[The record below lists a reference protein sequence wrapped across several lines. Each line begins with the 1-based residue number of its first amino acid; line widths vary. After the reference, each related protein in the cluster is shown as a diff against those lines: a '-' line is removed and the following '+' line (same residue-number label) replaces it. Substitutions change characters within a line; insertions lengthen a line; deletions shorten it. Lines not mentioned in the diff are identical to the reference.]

1 MIKAMTFNRKIK
13 KFLSLILLQ
22 IFIFLTWFALENK
35 NLSSPKAETILIR
48 ASLSNQPKLIKDNGI
63 YLLYSF
69 SYSGNFGVEKDVD
82 KIKSDNNEIYA
93 ILRPK
98 DKYYILKSFVYDSLR
113 ELKDGEVAIKG
124 LIQSDGRIEY
134 GIEEYF
140 ISPKMK
146 KPIKRVDKIEVL
158 IDVDQNHKAKINSLI
173 INDKPFKEVP
183 IQN

>member
-1 MIKAMTFNRKIK
+1 MIEAMIFSGKIK
-13 KFLSLILLQ
+13 KFLSSILLQ
-22 IFIFLTWFALENK
+22 IFIFLTWFSLENK
-35 NLSSPKAETILIR
+35 NLSNPKAETVLIR
-48 ASLSNQPKLIKDNGI
+48 ASLSSQPRLIKGNGI

-69 SYSGNFGVEKDVD
+69 SYSNNFGMGRDVE
-82 KIKSDNNEIYA
+82 KIKSGNNEMYV

-98 DKYYILKSFVYDSLR
+98 DKYYISESFVYDNLR

-124 LIQSDGRIEY
+124 LMQPDGRIDY

-140 ISPKMK
+140 ISPGMK

-158 IDVDQNHKAKINSLI
+158 IDVDQNHKAKINTLM

>member
-1 MIKAMTFNRKIK
+1 MIKAMTFSRKIK
-13 KFLSLILLQ
+13 KFLSSILLQ
-22 IFIFLTWFALENK
+22 VFIFFTWFSLENK
-35 NLSSPKAETILIR
+35 NLSNPKAETVLIR
-48 ASLSNQPKLIKDNGI
+48 ASLSSQSKLIKGNGI

-69 SYSGNFGVEKDVD
+69 SYSDNFGIEKDIE
-82 KIKSDNNEIYA
+82 KIKSDNNEIYV

-98 DKYYILKSFVYDSLR
+98 GKYHISESFVYDNLR
-113 ELKDGEVAIKG
+113 KLKDGEVAIKG
-124 LIQSDGRIEY
+124 VMQPDGRIEY

-140 ISPKMK
+140 ISPGTK

-158 IDVDQNHKAKINSLI
+158 IDVDQNHKAKINTLL

>member
-1 MIKAMTFNRKIK
+1 MGR
-13 KFLSLILLQ
+13 
-22 IFIFLTWFALENK
+22 
-35 NLSSPKAETILIR
+35 
-48 ASLSNQPKLIKDNGI
+48 D
-63 YLLYSF
+63 
-69 SYSGNFGVEKDVD
+69 VE
-82 KIKSDNNEIYA
+82 KIKSGNNEMYV

-98 DKYYILKSFVYDSLR
+98 DKYYISESFVYDNLR

-124 LIQSDGRIEY
+124 LMQPDGRIDY

-140 ISPKMK
+140 ISPGMK

-158 IDVDQNHKAKINSLI
+158 IDVDQNHKAKINTLM

>member
-1 MIKAMTFNRKIK
+1 MTFNRKIN
-13 KFLSLILLQ
+13 KFLSSILLQ
-22 IFIFLTWFALENK
+22 VFIFLTWFTLENK
-35 NLSSPKAETILIR
+35 NLSSPKAETVLIR
-48 ASLSNQPKLIKDNGI
+48 ASLSSQPRLIKDNGI

-69 SYSGNFGVEKDVD
+69 SYSDNFGMGKDIE
-82 KIKSDNNEIYA
+82 KIKSGNNEMYV

-98 DKYYILKSFVYDSLR
+98 GKYYISENFVYDNLG

-124 LIQSDGRIEY
+124 LMQPDGRIEY

-140 ISPKMK
+140 ISPGMK
-146 KPIKRVDKIEVL
+146 KPIKRVDKIEAL
-158 IDVDQNHKAKINSLI
+158 IDVDQNHKAKINTLL

>member
-1 MIKAMTFNRKIK
+1 MIKAMTFNKKIK
-13 KFLSLILLQ
+13 QFLSSILLQ
-22 IFIFLTWFALENK
+22 IFIFLTWFSLENK
-35 NLSSPKAETILIR
+35 DLSSPQAETVLVV
-48 ASLSNQPKLIKDNGI
+48 ASLSSRSELIKDNGI

-69 SYSGNFGVEKDVD
+69 SYSFGMDKDVK

-93 ILRPK
+93 ILSPK
-98 DKYYILKSFVYDSLR
+98 GKYYISESFVYDNPR
-113 ELKDGEVAIKG
+113 ELKDGKIAIKG
-124 LIQSDGRIEY
+124 LMQPDGRIEY

-140 ISPKMK
+140 ISPGMK

-158 IDVDQNHKAKINSLI
+158 IDVDQNHKAKINTLM

>member
-1 MIKAMTFNRKIK
+1 MIKAMTFNRKIR
-13 KFLSLILLQ
+13 KFLLLILLQ
-22 IFIFLTWFALENK
+22 VFTFLTWFAFENK
-35 NLSSPKAETILIR
+35 NLSSPKAETVLIR
-48 ASLSNQPKLIKDNGI
+48 ASLSNQPKLIKENGI

-69 SYSGNFGVEKDVD
+69 SYGNNFGMEKDAN

-98 DKYYILKSFVYDSLR
+98 GKYYISERLVYDNS
-113 ELKDGEVAIKG
+113 EKLKDGEVAIKG
-124 LIQSDGRIEY
+124 FMQPDGRIEY

-158 IDVDQNHKAKINSLI
+158 IDVDQNHKSKINTLLI
-173 INDKPFKEVP
+173 NGKPFKEVP